1 MNIGNCNLHIFHGVF
16 QREAETTDLRLK
28 RLLKHLHFLFHNAGA
43 RRGDFFKVTGSKQF
57 PLPFCIV
64 RWLESKTVAEQAVN
78 IWQNVKKLYFIGKVK
93 KNCIPDGKCFKIL
106 LCNLLMISVLY

>member
-78 IWQNVKKLYFIGKVK
+78 ICMVATLSGMSGKIRKNKKKKIKVRK
-93 KNCIPDGKCFKIL
+93 SQEKMGVFEK
-106 LCNLLMISVLY
+106 MS